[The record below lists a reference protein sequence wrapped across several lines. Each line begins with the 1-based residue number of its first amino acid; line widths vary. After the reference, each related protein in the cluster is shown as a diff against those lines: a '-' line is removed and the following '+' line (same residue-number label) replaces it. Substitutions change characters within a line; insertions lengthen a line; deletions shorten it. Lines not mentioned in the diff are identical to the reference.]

1 MNTEQTIK
9 WLYDRALIEQT
20 ILKYAT
26 AADLR
31 DWDLLKSILADE
43 IHIDFTT
50 SGGPAMTLTKEEY
63 IGQVTSLI
71 PGFDVTQHQ
80 LTNFVITINGD
91 TANTVVYMQAEH
103 FVHEGSSEI
112 DRAVGGYYT
121 HELQKENGHWKIC
134 SLKLTATW
142 GRGDLRA
149 FEIAGKRATS

>member
-9 WLYDRALIEQT
+9 WLYDKALIEQT

-31 DWDLLKSILADE
+31 DWDLLKSILSDE
-43 IHIDFTT
+43 VYIDFTT
-50 SGGPAMTLTKEEY
+50 SGGPSMTVTNDQY

-71 PGFDVTQHQ
+71 PGFNVTQHQ
-80 LTNFVITINGD
+80 LTNFVIDINGD

-103 FVHEGSSEI
+103 FVQEGTSEI
-112 DRAVGGYYT
+112 GRTIGGYYT
-121 HELQKENGHWKIC
+121 HKLKKENGNWKIC

-142 GRGDLRA
+142 GRGDMRA
-149 FEIAGKRATS
+149 FEIANKRANS

>member
-9 WLYDRALIEQT
+9 WLYDKALIEQT

-31 DWDLLKSILADE
+31 DWDLLKSILCDE

-50 SGGPAMTLTKEEY
+50 SGGPAATLTSEQY

-80 LTNFVITINGD
+80 LTNFVVDIDGD
-91 TANTVVYMQAEH
+91 TASTVVYMQAEH
-103 FVHEGSSEI
+103 FAFEGTDEI
-112 DRAVGGYYT
+112 CRTVGGYYT
-121 HELQKENGHWKIC
+121 HKLKKENGNWKIC

-142 GRGDLRA
+142 GRGDMRA
-149 FEIAGKRATS
+149 FAIASKRANS